1 MLLPKPRENPQSR
14 APHQRC
20 ERTILNGAPN
30 SLPHCTLVST
40 ATRCV
45 VSTPVTALFSLLYS
59 LIPSSLFFY
68 RERWLEIRERSVS
81 RRDGAR
87 RRNGADWLPFGVRT
101 AAFGFLGRMEATV
114 APRHL
119 AEGCAVPAEW
129 VAAICVSVIACSGF
143 LISLSPSFMS
153 GGILC
158 RVCRVWIGCRA
169 AYCSAYCHVRLVG
182 AFLI

>member
-1 MLLPKPRENPQSR
+1 MRTHYPQRRSEQSSTLYTRQHGDALCGVNSGDSALFPSLLP
-14 APHQRC
+14 
-20 ERTILNGAPN
+20 
-30 SLPHCTLVST
+30 
-40 ATRCV
+40 
-45 VSTPVTALFSLLYS
+45 Y
-59 LIPSSLFFY
+59 SLFFIFF